1 MASLNNDDYRDG
13 CCKNGNCCN
22 RCGLKCLSC
31 YWTFCLG
38 LVIFIWFIMAKYSWN
53 CTEFWESEK
62 ETPAPDTNEC
72 NSVENWIG
80 TLVSFSML
88 NVLSLTCR
96 LLIVI
101 VFVFALGRINCLVG
115 SLKKY
120 GFVESRKVLVIHIIV
135 SAIDLAFN
143 ATIGMWA
150 FYKSGEDAVNGNEKY
165 SLMYDPKSFENA
177 LYVMMIQQVYQVPN
191 QFLMLTVLYY
201 ILKLMR

>member
-1 MASLNNDDYRDG
+1 MGGLNNDDYRDG
-13 CCKNGNCCN
+13 CCRNGNCCN

-53 CTEFWESEK
+53 CNEYWE
-62 ETPAPDTNEC
+62 ETYGTAIPDSNNC

-80 TLVSFSML
+80 TLISFSML
-88 NVLSLTCR
+88 NFLSLTCR
-96 LLIVI
+96 ILIVI

-120 GFVESRKVLVIHIIV
+120 GFVESRKVLVIHIVV
-135 SAIDLAFN
+135 SVIDLVFN
-143 ATIGMWA
+143 ASIGSWS
-150 FYKSGEDAVNGNEKY
+150 FYQSGQDLMNSAEKY
-165 SLMYDPKSFENA
+165 QYGYEPKYYENA

-191 QFLMLTVLYY
+191 QFLMLTVLYF

>member
-1 MASLNNDDYRDG
+1 MSSLNNDDYRDG

-53 CTEFWESEK
+53 CTELWEAEK
-62 ETPAPDTNEC
+62 GTPAPLTNEC

-80 TLVSFSML
+80 TLVSFAML

-96 LLIVI
+96 ILIVI

-120 GFVESRKVLVIHIIV
+120 GFVESRKVLIIHIIV

-143 ATIGMWA
+143 ASIGMWS
-150 FYKSGEDAVNGNEKY
+150 FYNSGKDAVNGNEKY
-165 SLMYDPKSFENA
+165 SYLYDPESFENA
-177 LYVMMIQQVYQVPN
+177 LYVMMI
-191 QFLMLTVLYY
+191 
-201 ILKLMR
+201 